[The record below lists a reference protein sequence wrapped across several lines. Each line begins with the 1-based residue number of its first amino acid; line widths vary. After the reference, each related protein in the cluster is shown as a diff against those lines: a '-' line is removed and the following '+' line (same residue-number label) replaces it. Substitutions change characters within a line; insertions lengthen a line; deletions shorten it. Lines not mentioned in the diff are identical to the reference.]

1 MPTRFIV
8 TIGIAR
14 QIDQIY
20 LIVHGMKTGLVS
32 ISFRE
37 LSAQEI
43 ISLVAE
49 HGLQGIEWGGDV
61 HVPHGNLDGARDVGR
76 MTRDAGLEVA
86 SYGSYYR
93 FADSDPSAE
102 DEGPSFEAVLETAI
116 ELGAPAIRVWG
127 GSKGPHLM
135 KGDEYSV
142 FCERAHEIADMA
154 AGRNVRIDFEFHEN
168 TITETP
174 ESTVE
179 LMLLLHHDNL
189 RTLWQPP
196 LQISAEK
203 RLEGLKR
210 VLPWVTNVHCNH
222 FAQESWPHVQ
232 PLADGEEEW
241 NSYLEV
247 LAQDR
252 LERWVLIELVK
263 DHDLNQFPK
272 DAAAL
277 SGWLYS

>member
-1 MPTRFIV
+1 
-8 TIGIAR
+8 
-14 QIDQIY
+14 
-20 LIVHGMKTGLVS
+20 MKSGLVS

-43 ISLVAE
+43 ISLVAA

-61 HVPHGNLDGARDVGR
+61 HVPHGDLDRARDVGR
-76 MTRDAGLEVA
+76 MTRDAGLEVS

-93 FADSDPSAE
+93 FAECDPNFE
-102 DEGPSFEAVLETAI
+102 EEGPSFESVLETAI

-127 GSKGPHLM
+127 GSKGPNLM

-142 FCERAHEIADMA
+142 FCERACEIADMA
-154 AGRNVRIDFEFHEN
+154 ASKNVRIDFEYHEN

-179 LMLLLHHDNL
+179 LMLLLLHDNL

-196 LQISAEK
+196 LQISPEK
-203 RLEGLKR
+203 RLEGLKK

-222 FAQESWPHVQ
+222 FAQEPWPHVQ

-241 NSYLEV
+241 KPYIQV
-247 LAQDR
+247 LAQGELD
-252 LERWVLIELVK
+252 RWVLIEHVK
-263 DHDLNQFPK
+263 DHDPNQFPK
-272 DAAAL
+272 DASAL
-277 SGWLYS
+277 SGWLSS